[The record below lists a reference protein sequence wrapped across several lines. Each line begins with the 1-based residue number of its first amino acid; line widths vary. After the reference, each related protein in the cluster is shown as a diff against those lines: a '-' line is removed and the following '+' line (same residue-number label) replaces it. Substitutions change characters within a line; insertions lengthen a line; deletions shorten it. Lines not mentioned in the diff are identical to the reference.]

1 MKCLVTTLKESVTI
15 KNPVFFDV
23 AEVYVVKAS
32 TSTEYLTYTI
42 EDGKTVV
49 AKDENGTVVKTL
61 TGNGSEKLA
70 ELGSDL
76 VGKTLYFTRLSDII
90 NINGPVVSVNIEM
103 YKNKTEKTN
112 ITQLY
117 SFGNIET
124 LTKLT
129 SLTNLATGN
138 GLTDHVLS
146 GSLNAL
152 AKGQVDNGRKSGVL
166 NVWTQNSQNLTC
178 NGRKISGNWIIMFGT
193 SMESPTETDTANG
206 YQVKNA
212 N

>member
-1 MKCLVTTLKESVTI
+1 MKCLVTTLEESVTI

-23 AEVYVVKAS
+23 AEVYVYQET
-32 TSTEYLTYTI
+32 TSDKFLIYKI

-49 AKDENGTVVKTL
+49 AKDKDGTIVKTL
-61 TGNGSEKLA
+61 KGNGSEQYIGLSS
-70 ELGSDL
+70 GL

-90 NINGPVVSVNIEM
+90 KLSGPIISVNIEM
-103 YKNKTEKTN
+103 YKNKITET
-112 ITQLY
+112 IIRQDY

-129 SLTNLATGN
+129 SLTTLTTGY

-146 GSLNAL
+146 GSLNVL
-152 AKGQVDNGRKSGVL
+152 AKGQVDNGRESGVL
-166 NVWTQNSQNLTC
+166 DVWTQSSQNLTY
-178 NGRKISGNWIIMFGT
+178 NGSKISGHYRILFGT

-206 YQVKNA
+206 YQVQNA

>member
-23 AEVYVVKAS
+23 AEVYVYQET
-32 TSTEYLTYTI
+32 TSDKFLIYKI

-49 AKDENGTVVKTL
+49 AKDKDGTIVETL
-61 TGNGSEKLA
+61 KGNGSEQYTGLS
-70 ELGSDL
+70 SDL

-90 NINGPVVSVNIEM
+90 KLSGSIISVNIEM
-103 YKNKTEKTN
+103 YKNKITETY
-112 ITQLY
+112 ITQEY

-129 SLTNLATGN
+129 SLRNLTTGY
-138 GLTDHVLS
+138 GLTDHVAS
-146 GSLNAL
+146 GSLNVL
-152 AKGQVDNGRKSGVL
+152 SKGQVDNGRESGVL
-166 NVWTQNSQNLTC
+166 NVWTQGSQNLTY
-178 NGRKISGNWIIMFGT
+178 NGSKINGHYRILFGT

-206 YQVKNA
+206 YQVQNA